1 MSWQQTA
8 LTIVTQLMLFY
19 KAVTTKNTVTEIIC
33 VVLIAALSPSLAHFM
48 LKFGKEG
55 FEFMKSKLAALSTRD
70 KTS

>member
-1 MSWQQTA
+1 
-8 LTIVTQLMLFY
+8 MLFY
-19 KAVTTKNTVTEIIC
+19 KAVTTKNTMTEIIC

-55 FEFMKSKLAALSTRD
+55 FEFMKNKLAALSIRD